1 MTERKPAGV
10 SWESWID
17 RQIREAQERGEFEN
31 LPGAGKPIA
40 SLNEPHD
47 ELWWVKQFLQ
57 RENISVTPGTLAV
70 RHDLERALDEI
81 RAASSESRVREI
93 AEAINVKIRES
104 NAKPTSGPPSRL
116 MPLDIEAVLA
126 SWRDRQRAA
135 NS

>member
-10 SWESWID
+10 SWDSWID
-17 RQIREAQERGEFEN
+17 RQIREAQERGEFDN

-70 RHDLERALDEI
+70 RHELERALEQI
-81 RAASSESRVREI
+81 KSESSESRVREI
-93 AEAINVKIRES
+93 ISAINAKIRET

-116 MPLDIEAVLA
+116 MPLDVEAVVT
-126 SWRDRQRAA
+126 SWRDRQGAA
-135 NS
+135 NT